1 MRDGELCHDDP
12 ITIRAEARIQVND
25 AEAQSVSRLIGL
37 SPKGRPLTLAM
48 VLDLFAVGTPRRSED
63 TRQEGAL
70 TFFHRGDYR
79 LLPFPR
85 CIVAYAGLATGYR
98 RFALAPGLT

>member
-37 SPKGRPLTLAM
+37 SPEGRPLTLAM
-48 VLDLFAVGTPRRSED
+48 VLICLRS
-63 TRQEGAL
+63 GHLAAL
-70 TFFHRGDYR
+70 RIHDKR
-79 LLPFPR
+79 
-85 CIVAYAGLATGYR
+85 AH
-98 RFALAPGLT
+98 